1 MTIVV
6 HHRSSLA
13 KFGKRPI
20 TRNFALRLLP
30 LLVLTGAPAFAAP
43 TDQLVVTATREE
55 TRQFDLPESV
65 GVLSGDLIDE
75 LKPTHPSE
83 LFERIPGVH
92 QVWLGGDHH
101 TTVIR
106 QPINFNPLYLYLE
119 NGVPTRATGFFETNA
134 LFDVNIPQA
143 RSVEITK
150 GPGSALYGS
159 DGIAGLINVLTPL
172 PPEAALAGEA
182 SVEGSTRGYFRGLFS
197 LGGTNGKHG
206 LQADVNLVQDDGWRD
221 NTDSDRQL
229 GTFTWVING
238 GGAVRV
244 QNILMLAR
252 VDQESTG
259 SNLNR
264 DDFRNDPTRNTQP
277 IAFRKVESV
286 RFQSHI
292 DIRMDQALL
301 SITPYFRYNRIQLL
315 PSFALGFDP
324 HFFDT
329 DASSFG
335 AQVKYRHDLSANLR
349 VIVGLDIDYTTGE
362 RADTQISLTR
372 EDGIIT
378 AFDEIETVYD
388 FDAETLTIS
397 PYLHGEWQATDRLRI
412 VAGVR
417 FDYAEFDYTNNLTT
431 VIDPTAL
438 HNRPPSQ
445 KLDFSSVSPKAG
457 FTYDVTEALN
467 AFFSYKRGFRTP
479 TAQQLFRPGRSTL
492 STDLKPVKSDSFEV
506 GLRGNLGDRVAFELS
521 LYTMTLRDDILVF
534 TNDETGVRDI
544 RNAGRTRH
552 RGIEVGLSIDITDSL
567 TLAGAYAY
575 NDHFFVEW
583 MPVGSVD
590 LSGNTINRAPRDI
603 GNARLTWRPGFL
615 NGGVLEV
622 EYQHLGS
629 YFLDDNNTRTYG
641 GHDLVHIRGSVHI
654 EGGFELYLRLHNL
667 LNERYATNGRFN
679 RFAGEELKPGQA
691 RTLFGGISASF

>member
-1 MTIVV
+1 M
-6 HHRSSLA
+6 L
-13 KFGKRPI
+13 
-20 TRNFALRLLP
+20 
-30 LLVLTGAPAFAAP
+30 
-43 TDQLVVTATREE
+43 D
-55 TRQFDLPESV
+55 D
-65 GVLSGDLIDE
+65 DLIDR

-143 RSVEITK
+143 RRVEITK

-159 DGIAGLINVLTPL
+159 DAIAGVINVLTPL
-172 PPEAALAGEA
+172 PPEEGLAGEA

-197 LGGTNGKHG
+197 LGGTTGKHG

-221 NTDSDRQL
+221 NTESDRQL
-229 GTFTWVING
+229 GTFTWVIDG
-238 GGAVRV
+238 GGAVRI
-244 QNILMLAR
+244 QNVLMLAR

-264 DDFRNDPTRNTQP
+264 DDFQNNPTRNTQP
-277 IAFRKVESV
+277 IAFRKVDSV

-292 DIRMDQALL
+292 DVRMEQALL

-329 DASSFG
+329 DAYSLG
-335 AQVKYRHDLSANLR
+335 AQIKYRHDLSETFRIIAG
-349 VIVGLDIDYTTGE
+349 VDIDYTTGD
-362 RADTQISLTR
+362 RTDTRIALTR
-372 EDGIIT
+372 EGGIIVDFT
-378 AFDEIETVYD
+378 DVETVYN
-388 FDAETLTIS
+388 FDVNTLTIA
-397 PYLHGEWQATDRLRI
+397 PYLHGEWQATSRLRI
-412 VAGVR
+412 TAGLR

-431 VIDPTAL
+431 VIDPTAR

-445 KLDFSSVSPKAG
+445 KIDFNSLSPKAG
-457 FTYDVTEALN
+457 LTYDLTETLN

-492 STDLKPVKSDSFEV
+492 STELKPVKADSFEI
-506 GLRGNLGDRVAFELS
+506 GLRGSFVDTVSFELS

-534 TNDETGVRDI
+534 TNNETGVRDI
-544 RNAGRTRH
+544 RNSGRTRH
-552 RGIEVGLSIDITDSL
+552 RGVEIGISVDITDTL

-583 MPVGSVD
+583 MPVGGAD
-590 LSGNTINRAPRDI
+590 LSGNTINRAPKDI
-603 GNARLTWRPGFL
+603 GNARLTWRPAFL
-615 NGGVLEV
+615 NGGVFEI

-641 GHDLVHIRGSVHI
+641 GHDLLHIRGSIVI
-654 EGGFELYLRLHNL
+654 APGMELYLRLHNVF
-667 LNERYATNGRFN
+667 NERYATNGRFN
-679 RFAGEELKPGQA
+679 AFAGEELKPGQA
-691 RTLFGGISASF
+691 RTLYGGIGAKF